1 MRGFSDG
8 ETMQRC
14 FSTFVSQNHRYMIQ
28 QQLLEI
34 GDVSTMST
42 DRNAPKIVLREY
54 RPEEYDALIRL
65 WEEAGLECKPAGRDR
80 RDRIDQE
87 LTCRNAIF
95 VIAESG
101 GRMVGSLLG
110 THDGR
115 KGWINRLAVTPEFR
129 RLGVGRMLVEEVE
142 KRLSEAGIEI
152 TACLIEDWNSES
164 IRFFKDLGYVQ
175 QEGVCYFTKRKTP
188 DV

>member
-1 MRGFSDG
+1 M
-8 ETMQRC
+8 E
-14 FSTFVSQNHRYMIQ
+14 
-28 QQLLEI
+28 
-34 GDVSTMST
+34 DVSTMST
-42 DRNAPKIVLREY
+42 DRNASKIVLREY
-54 RPEEYDALIRL
+54 RPEEYGALIRL

-87 LTCRNAIF
+87 LTRRNAIF

-129 RLGVGRMLVEEVE
+129 GLGVGRMLVEEVE

-152 TACLIEDWNSES
+152 TACLIEQWNSES
-164 IRFFKDLGYVQ
+164 MEFFEKLGYEKHRNVF
-175 QEGVCYFTKRKTP
+175 YFTKRRHP
-188 DV
+188 DT

>member
-1 MRGFSDG
+1 
-8 ETMQRC
+8 
-14 FSTFVSQNHRYMIQ
+14 MIQ
-28 QQLLEI
+28 QQLLEME
-34 GDVSTMST
+34 DVSTVST
-42 DRNAPKIVLREY
+42 DRNASKIVLREY

-87 LTCRNAIF
+87 LTRRNAIF

-129 RLGVGRMLVEEVE
+129 GLGVGRMLVEEVE

-152 TACLIEDWNSES
+152 TACLIEQWNSES
-164 IRFFKDLGYVQ
+164 MEFFERLGYEKHRNVF
-175 QEGVCYFTKRKTP
+175 YFTKRRHP
-188 DV
+188 DT